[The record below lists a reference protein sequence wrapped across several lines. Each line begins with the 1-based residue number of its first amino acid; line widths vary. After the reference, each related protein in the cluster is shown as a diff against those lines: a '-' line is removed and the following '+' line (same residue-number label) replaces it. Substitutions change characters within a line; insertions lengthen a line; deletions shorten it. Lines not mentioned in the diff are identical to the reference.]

1 MKPRVLVI
9 DDNADDRSLAAREV
23 EAVAP
28 DAEVTEVDSP
38 AALDAA
44 LAAGRVDLAVV
55 DYALRWS
62 NGIKVTHR
70 LKEADTGT
78 AIIMFTGSGNEE
90 VAVEAMKAGLDD
102 YVPKGRRYMPRL
114 GSAIR
119 AALGRSRDRR
129 ALVRA
134 ESDLRQSLTQQ
145 RLLLRELHHR
155 VKNNLQLV
163 VSLVRLRAA
172 REENERFR
180 QVLSDMAERVQSL
193 ARVQDKIYATDDLFR
208 VNFRGYLDA
217 VAESLRSMHG
227 NGHVSVRLEGMDRL
241 DLPVERA
248 VPFGLMCY
256 ELLLNAFR
264 HAFPNRPTGEV
275 LVSVH
280 ADDDGSVSEIRIEDD
295 GVGFTPPEPP
305 LDGDGEGSPD
315 TLGWA
320 LVRELAIEAE
330 VEVAAEP
337 REGGG
342 TRIRLRLKQLASGTG
357 ADAPA

>member
-1 MKPRVLVI
+1 MRARILLV

-28 DAEVTEVDSP
+28 EAAVTEVDSA
-38 AALDAA
+38 AALDEA
-44 LAAGRVDLAVV
+44 LAAGRMDLAIV

-62 NGIKVTHR
+62 DGIKVTHR
-70 LKEADTGT
+70 LKEADPGT

-102 YVPKGRRYMPRL
+102 YVPKGQRYMPRL

-119 AALGRSRDRR
+119 SALGRSRDRR
-129 ALVRA
+129 ALTRA
-134 ESDLRQSLTQQ
+134 ECDLRRSLSQQ
-145 RLLLRELHHR
+145 QLLLRELHHR

-172 REENERFR
+172 REEDERFR

-193 ARVQDKIYATDDLFR
+193 ASVQDKIYATDDLSC
-208 VNFRGYLDA
+208 VDFRGYLDA
-217 VAESLRSMHG
+217 VAASLRSMHG
-227 NGHVSVRLEGMDRL
+227 NSHVTVRLEDMDRL
-241 DLPVERA
+241 DLLVERA
-248 VPFGLMCY
+248 VPLGLICY

-275 LVSVH
+275 VVSLR
-280 ADDDGSVSEIRIEDD
+280 AAEDDAGAEIRIEDD
-295 GVGFTPPEPP
+295 GVGFQPPEPP
-305 LDGDGEGSPD
+305 QDGEGEGSPD

-337 REGGG
+337 CESGG
-342 TRIRLRLKQLASGTG
+342 TRIRIRLPQRALAEGETQRG
-357 ADAPA
+357 

>member
-1 MKPRVLVI
+1 MRARVLLI

-28 DAEVTEVDSP
+28 DAEVTEVDSA

-62 NGIKVTHR
+62 DGIKVTHR
-70 LKEADTGT
+70 LKEADART
-78 AIIMFTGSGNEE
+78 AVIMFTGSGNEE

-102 YVPKGRRYMPRL
+102 YVPKGQRYMPRL

-119 AALGRSRDRR
+119 SALGRSRDRR
-129 ALVRA
+129 ALARA
-134 ESDLRQSLTQQ
+134 EGDLRRSLTQQ
-145 RLLLRELHHR
+145 QLLLRELHHR

-172 REENERFR
+172 REEDERFR

-193 ARVQDKIYATDDLFR
+193 ARVQDKIYAADDLSR
-208 VNFRGYLDA
+208 VDFRGYLDA
-217 VAESLRSMHG
+217 VATSLRSMHG
-227 NGHVSVRLEGMDRL
+227 NGHVTVRLEDMDRL
-241 DLPVERA
+241 DVPVERA
-248 VPFGLMCY
+248 VPLGLMCY

-275 LVSVH
+275 VVSMH
-280 ADDDGSVSEIRIEDD
+280 GTEDGSGAEIRIEDD
-295 GVGFTPPEPP
+295 GVGFQPPEPP
-305 LDGDGEGSPD
+305 QDGEREGAPD

-330 VEVAAEP
+330 VGVAAEP

-342 TRIRLRLKQLASGTG
+342 TRIRILLPRMALAERETQ
-357 ADAPA
+357 PV